1 MLLYDRLKRGRAE
14 RDLKNVVNSRNII
27 PKELL
32 IELNKPGPD
41 LSDAIKTMRPMKFKS
56 PKKSVHDSI
65 LNQSS
70 SDFKKSQKNFVRTV
84 GSKNNQTIKKEVK
97 NFGTSQDEKDQMM
110 TSSIP
115 ENKQNKSTGD
125 DSADNFNNERS
136 KKISYI
142 YFYY

>member
-14 RDLKNVVNSRNII
+14 RDLKNSVNSRNII

-41 LSDAIKTMRPMKFKS
+41 LSEAIKTVRPMKFKS

-65 LNQSS
+65 LINSN
-70 SDFKKSQKNFVRTV
+70 SDFKNSQKNFVRTV
-84 GSKNNQTIKKEVK
+84 GTKNNQTIKGK
-97 NFGTSQDEKDQMM
+97 NNFDTSQDGKDQMM
-110 TSSIP
+110 TSSVP

-125 DSADNFNNERS
+125 DSGDNFNNERS
-136 KKISYI
+136 NKIYYI
-142 YFYY
+142 HFY